1 MERPQP
7 LQNITKYQRMKK
19 INFLTCF
26 LLIVWCSTAQGQ
38 TDSTNDFWSR
48 IFLPSIDVGY
58 QVPNSDLIGGS
69 LRIGTSIEYRLRNNN
84 DFFIRLNYDTY
95 GAKYQLDNNNNTT
108 NNIEGTAQFQ
118 DILFGPGYRLGDNT
132 FRIMFSA
139 MAGSK
144 LYDVPVASVNGQQVT
159 IISES
164 KSIFTTMLLSTM
176 EYYLDEK
183 SALTFSIYQN
193 QVWRK
198 VDFWEDGGSAVGF
211 SIGFITSLK

>member
-1 MERPQP
+1 
-7 LQNITKYQRMKK
+7 MKK

-26 LLIVWCSTAQGQ
+26 LLFLWCKTAQGQ
-38 TDSTNDFWSR
+38 TDSLSNFWTQ

-58 QVPNSDLIGGS
+58 QVPNSNLIGGS
-69 LRIGTSIEYRLRNNN
+69 FRIATSIEYRIRNNN

-118 DILFGPGYRLGDNT
+118 DILFGPGYRLGDNI
-132 FRIMFSA
+132 FRIMFSV
-139 MAGSK
+139 MAGTK
-144 LYDVPVASVNGQQVT
+144 IYDVPVASVNGQQL
-159 IISES
+159 IIKSIS
-164 KSIFTTMLLSTM
+164 KSIFTTMLLSTA
-176 EYYLDEK
+176 EYYIDEK

-193 QVWRK
+193 RVWRK
-198 VDFWEDGGSAVGF
+198 VDFWEDGGSAIGF